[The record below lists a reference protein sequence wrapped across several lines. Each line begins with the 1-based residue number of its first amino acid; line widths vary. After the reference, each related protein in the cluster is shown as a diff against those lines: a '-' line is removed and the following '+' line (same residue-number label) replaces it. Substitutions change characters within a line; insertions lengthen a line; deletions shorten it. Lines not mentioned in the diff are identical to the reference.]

1 MAKSRRDARRGA
13 KSVPVTTPATEA
25 PATDAP
31 TAAPPAK
38 ARPAKPASSGARTSP
53 DASFWSG
60 FTVSPVKLLL
70 VRFALFGVLAF
81 DAYLQLSHAP
91 RYGSGFNVG
100 NLRLL
105 DDLAPGRDAFAAT
118 ELALTFLFAAFAL
131 GAGLRLVPLAALLYN
146 WVYFSSQLDSYQHHY
161 LVSLILILACF
172 VPWRVPAADTGP
184 RRSWALRLILVQ
196 LGVMYLWAVIAK
208 LHGQW
213 LDGTALGQQIS
224 TPWMRSAIERVGWP
238 TAATMTVLLEVL
250 LAVGV
255 WNRRLWPIVAPLG
268 IGFHVAIEK
277 SGLEIGLFSYVMVG
291 LYLLALPEG
300 WLAAIRAEDARAWVA
315 RQAQRLAPG
324 TIGAAVALGL
334 AAIAVAL
341 LLALSPLVSAVVVA
355 LAVAVTLGGAL
366 ALRTPGRATAHALGC
381 ALAALLVFACGR
393 LSTEVPEYYKFWA
406 GSSRRLGRLD
416 ETRVAYTR
424 LLEVKP
430 DSAPA
435 HYYLGTYDLADHHD
449 DDALAH
455 FRAAQ
460 AIDARDPRAFVAE
473 ARWLESQGK
482 PAEALAKAKA
492 GLAGRPGDA
501 DARALVDHL
510 TSIAPAI
517 APSPA
522 P

>member
-13 KSVPVTTPATEA
+13 KGAPVTA
-25 PATDAP
+25 PAGVPAADAP
-31 TAAPPAK
+31 AAAPPAK
-38 ARPAKPASSGARTSP
+38 ARAPRPASSESRTSP
-53 DASFWSG
+53 DTSFWSG

-70 VRFALFGVLAF
+70 VRFALFGVLAI

-100 NLRLL
+100 NLRFL
-105 DDLAPGRDAFAAT
+105 DDLAPGKDAFAAT
-118 ELALTFLFAAFAL
+118 QLALTFLFAAFAL
-131 GAGLRLVPLAALLYN
+131 GAGLRLLPLAALLYN
-146 WVYFSSQLDSYQHHY
+146 GVYFSSQLDSYQHHY

-172 VPWRVPAADTGP
+172 APWRVEATDTGP

-213 LDGTALGQQIS
+213 LDGTALAQQIS
-224 TPWMRSAIERVGWP
+224 TPWMRGAIERVGWP
-238 TAATMTVLLEVL
+238 TAAALTVLLELL

-255 WNRRLWPIVAPLG
+255 WNRRLWPVVAPLG

-277 SGLEIGLFSYVMVG
+277 SGLEIGLFSYVLVG
-291 LYLLALPEG
+291 LYLLAIPEG
-300 WLAAIRAEDARAWVA
+300 WLAAIRAERARAWVA
-315 RQAQRLAPG
+315 TQARRLAPG
-324 TIGAAVALGL
+324 TVGAALALGL
-334 AAIAVAL
+334 AALVVAV
-341 LLALSPLVSAVVVA
+341 LLALTPLVSAVVIV
-355 LAVAVTLGGAL
+355 LAVAVTLGGAR

-381 ALAALLVFACGR
+381 ALAALLVFALAR
-393 LSTEVPEYYKFWA
+393 VTTEVPEYYKFWA
-406 GSSRRLGRLD
+406 GSSRRLGRLA
-416 ETRVAYTR
+416 ETRVAYAR

-435 HYYLGTYDLADHHD
+435 HYYLGTYALADHLD

-460 AIDARDPRAFVAE
+460 AIDPKDPRAFVAE
-473 ARWLESQGK
+473 ARWLEARGDR
-482 PAEALAKAKA
+482 AEALAKARA

-501 DARALVDHL
+501 DARALVERL
-510 TSIAPAI
+510 
-517 APSPA
+517 SP
-522 P
+522 PRVTP